1 MESTS
6 QFVQKLA
13 ENQKKQ
19 EKNRKQGNN
28 DPESKLPNHKHSQGV

>member
-6 QFVQKLA
+6 QFVKKLN

-19 EKNRKQGNN
+19 EKNRKRGHD
-28 DPESKLPNHKHSQGV
+28 DPEKVLPNKQH

>member
-6 QFVQKLA
+6 QFVQKLN

-19 EKNRKQGNN
+19 EKNQRKGNN
-28 DPESKLPNHKHSQGV
+28 DPESKLPNKQHSQGV